1 MDGVRCE
8 SQSFPRKWSPIR
20 YSFESKQKEGHF
32 RKWVHHVHRPRGKT
46 EQDQRGARDLQCDY
60 SVGGVQA
67 VVVLWAGC
75 SHYCALVG
83 VNSGLNG

>member
-1 MDGVRCE
+1 MDGVRSE

-46 EQDQRGARDLQCDY
+46 EQDQQGARDLQCDY
-60 SVGGVQA
+60 SVGGCGRR
-67 VVVLWAGC
+67 WC
-75 SHYCALVG
+75 
-83 VNSGLNG
+83 SGLGAVTTVL